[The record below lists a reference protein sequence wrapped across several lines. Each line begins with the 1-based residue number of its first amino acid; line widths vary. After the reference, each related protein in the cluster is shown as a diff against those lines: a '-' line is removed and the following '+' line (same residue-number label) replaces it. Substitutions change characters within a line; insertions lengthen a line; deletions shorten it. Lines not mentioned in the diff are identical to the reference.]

1 MKREEKKAQTR
12 AKIVTTARQII
23 INEGL
28 VHFNIRK
35 VAQQAQVSPV
45 TMYKYFQDKDEL
57 VATVAAEV
65 LQEYG
70 AKALALA
77 KNDQLD
83 FVGKLREFYRQTR
96 QWQASFL
103 TKEEL
108 TSEVQTKLWQSIS
121 HFPQVLTV
129 AKQYSSQ
136 FWQQMIQQG
145 RAEGIITTRVSDL
158 AIRYYADTLVRF
170 MVDPTVELDETT
182 EAEMEELLLR
192 GIGG

>member
-28 VHFNIRK
+28 FHFNIRK

-65 LQEYG
+65 LQVYG